1 VGGSADALLIGT
13 RSPALNVT
21 FPRFR
26 DVEFAPNRGPPVSRR
41 IDNGRSRAGREGGA
55 FMLSPRVKLALVT
68 LASLV
73 VAAVV
78 GGNGWSV

>member
-1 VGGSADALLIGT
+1 M
-13 RSPALNVT
+13 
-21 FPRFR
+21 
-26 DVEFAPNRGPPVSRR
+26 
-41 IDNGRSRAGREGGA
+41 EGGA
-55 FMLSPRVKLALVT
+55 VMLSPRVKLALVT